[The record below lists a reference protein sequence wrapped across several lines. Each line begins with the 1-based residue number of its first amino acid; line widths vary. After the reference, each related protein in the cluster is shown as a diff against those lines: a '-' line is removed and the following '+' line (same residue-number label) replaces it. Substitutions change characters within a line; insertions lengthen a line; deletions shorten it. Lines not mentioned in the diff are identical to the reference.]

1 MAGSVKVNTNFM
13 KINYILNH
21 VLLVGK
27 WNEKRKKIYM
37 AHAKKYRKSHL
48 IVVFKN
54 QNGHDCLGKYSI
66 VVINRIIQI
75 RKIRSGVNKDT

>member
-1 MAGSVKVNTNFM
+1 MAGSVQAKSNYL

-27 WNEKRKKIYM
+27 WNEKRRKLYM
-37 AHAKKYRKSHL
+37 GFAKKFRKSHL

-54 QNGHDCLGKYSI
+54 QNGHDCLGKE
-66 VVINRIIQI
+66 VLGN
-75 RKIRSGVNKDT
+75 